1 MPISTAATYG
11 TSTKSTRGCPFFC
24 AGPIWEHLVYV
35 RREYTPQN
43 ATRSRISP
51 RPQKKPA
58 VQSRTEPQPQ
68 AAGRTQ
74 APTLV
79 TLVGGLVYWS
89 QIVEAVALSTT
100 LTMADGH
107 DAWYRRELD
116 RGRRFHGAFAGGFS
130 AGYHNTVG
138 SAEGWQPASFRSSRT
153 KRQRVAGA
161 RPEEI
166 GDAEDGLLGR
176 TVAVGAGYGSRAG
189 DAAGPATAG
198 ARAPSEAPHRH
209 GARLVRLLRRR
220 RKRRR
225 YATGAGEEDEGDR
238 APLSRAAAVPMLDGA
253 RFCVGYD
260 GALER
265 SSGAR
270 VGRDVYRVDDV
281 LGGAGGGRAT
291 RTPALRDAGG
301 AAPRGRHPWSR
312 RLCRR
317 GPAAQALRC
326 TTTRTTS
333 TGAATSDSR

>member
-1 MPISTAATYG
+1 
-11 TSTKSTRGCPFFC
+11 
-24 AGPIWEHLVYV
+24 
-35 RREYTPQN
+35 
-43 ATRSRISP
+43 
-51 RPQKKPA
+51 
-58 VQSRTEPQPQ
+58 
-68 AAGRTQ
+68 
-74 APTLV
+74 
-79 TLVGGLVYWS
+79 
-89 QIVEAVALSTT
+89 
-100 LTMADGH
+100 MADGH

-225 YATGAGEEDEGDR
+225 YATGAGEEDEEDR

-265 SSGAR
+265 SSSAR
-270 VGRDVYRVDDV
+270 AGRDVYRVDDV

-301 AAPRGRHPWSR
+301 AAPRGHHPWSR
-312 RLCRR
+312 RVVITRGLGAFVDAAPPRRLCAARRR
-317 GPAAQALRC
+317 GRRLRGRRRAIRANGVRRGGRRRRRPSRAASRRNASARRRRPP
-326 TTTRTTS
+326 TRRGHAAPGHARWILARGR
-333 TGAATSDSR
+333 GAAAAAASRASEATAGMAGRPRLPNSAARVALARRAQ

>member
-1 MPISTAATYG
+1 
-11 TSTKSTRGCPFFC
+11 
-24 AGPIWEHLVYV
+24 
-35 RREYTPQN
+35 
-43 ATRSRISP
+43 
-51 RPQKKPA
+51 
-58 VQSRTEPQPQ
+58 
-68 AAGRTQ
+68 
-74 APTLV
+74 
-79 TLVGGLVYWS
+79 
-89 QIVEAVALSTT
+89 
-100 LTMADGH
+100 MADGH

-238 APLSRAAAVPMLDGA
+238 APLSRAAAVPMLDGT

-270 VGRDVYRVDDV
+270 AGRDVYRVDDV

-291 RTPALRDAGG
+291 RTPALRDASG
-301 AAPRGRHPWSR
+301 AAPRGHHSWSR

-317 GPAAQALRC
+317 GPSAQALRC

>member
-1 MPISTAATYG
+1 MVPYEYLGAA
-11 TSTKSTRGCPFFC
+11 
-24 AGPIWEHLVYV
+24 
-35 RREYTPQN
+35 
-43 ATRSRISP
+43 
-51 RPQKKPA
+51 
-58 VQSRTEPQPQ
+58 
-68 AAGRTQ
+68 AALGARRTQ

-225 YATGAGEEDEGDR
+225 YATGAGEEDEEDR

-270 VGRDVYRVDDV
+270 AGRDVYRVDDV

-291 RTPALRDAGG
+291 RTPALRDVGG

-317 GPAAQALRC
+317 GPSAQALRC

>member
-1 MPISTAATYG
+1 
-11 TSTKSTRGCPFFC
+11 
-24 AGPIWEHLVYV
+24 
-35 RREYTPQN
+35 
-43 ATRSRISP
+43 
-51 RPQKKPA
+51 
-58 VQSRTEPQPQ
+58 
-68 AAGRTQ
+68 
-74 APTLV
+74 
-79 TLVGGLVYWS
+79 
-89 QIVEAVALSTT
+89 
-100 LTMADGH
+100 MADGH
-107 DAWYRRELD
+107 DAWYRRELN

-189 DAAGPATAG
+189 DAASPATAG

-270 VGRDVYRVDDV
+270 AGRDVYRVDDV

-291 RTPALRDAGG
+291 RTPALRDASG
-301 AAPRGRHPWSR
+301 AAPRGHHSWSR

-317 GPAAQALRC
+317 GPSAQVLWLRATDHTTGHLMAAPRARTAQMLKSQSAGAPLSLDAERYASSADGMREALPQPLSLDGQTTFTASADVRARC
-326 TTTRTTS
+326 AARRELG
-333 TGAATSDSR
+333 GAP

>member
-1 MPISTAATYG
+1 
-11 TSTKSTRGCPFFC
+11 
-24 AGPIWEHLVYV
+24 
-35 RREYTPQN
+35 
-43 ATRSRISP
+43 
-51 RPQKKPA
+51 
-58 VQSRTEPQPQ
+58 
-68 AAGRTQ
+68 
-74 APTLV
+74 
-79 TLVGGLVYWS
+79 
-89 QIVEAVALSTT
+89 
-100 LTMADGH
+100 MADGH

-225 YATGAGEEDEGDR
+225 YATGAGEEDEEDR

-270 VGRDVYRVDDV
+270 AGRDVYRVDDV

-301 AAPRGRHPWSR
+301 AAPRGRYPWSR

-317 GPAAQALRC
+317 GPSAQALRC